1 MNRQFFLTHSPINAT
16 FTKNSSDF
24 VVNEIPLYPF
34 SGEGEH
40 LVLHVRK
47 KEMTTWD
54 MLQYLSEVT
63 GCKVRDFGYA
73 GLKDKEGMT
82 TQYLSLH
89 KSFEPK
95 LATFSHDKIKILE
108 KTYHNNKIRTG
119 HLKGNR
125 FFVRLKKVSPVD
137 AKKLQEGLKKIAKE
151 GFPNFFGYQRFGID
165 GDNYLKGKAILEGKR
180 KERNFKMKE
189 FFINA
194 YQSYLFNNWLSK
206 RIEMSRLI
214 EEFALLD
221 AARATNLAPDIVETL
236 KKQPQ
241 FFKLM
246 HGDVLH
252 HYPAGKAFICENI
265 DDELPRFLDKS
276 ITIAG
281 WLVGGKNIRAE
292 YEAGEIE
299 KAMFVDSEPF
309 LAKLDG
315 SRRFAWSF
323 AEDVEG
329 LYKEEEAWFEMHFS
343 LPKGSYATVII
354 EELIKVSL

>member
-252 HYPAGKAFICENI
+252 HYPAGKAFICENTT
-265 DDELPRFLDKS
+265 DELPRFLDKS

>member
-1 MNRQFFLTHSPINAT
+1 MTRQFFLTHSPINAL

-40 LVLHVRK
+40 LILHVRK
-47 KEMTTWD
+47 KDMTTWD

-73 GLKDKEGMT
+73 GLKDKDGMT
-82 TQYLSLH
+82 TQYISLH
-89 KSFEPK
+89 KSFEQK
-95 LATFSHDKIKILE
+95 LAAFSHEKIKILE

-137 AKKLQEGLKKIAKE
+137 AKKMKEGLAKIAKE
-151 GFPNFFGYQRFGID
+151 GFPNFFGYQRFGIE

-194 YQSYLFNNWLSK
+194 YQSYLFNNWLST
-206 RIEMSRLI
+206 RIQISRFI
-214 EEFALLD
+214 EEFNVDEAV
-221 AARATNLAPDIVETL
+221 RATHLSREVVESL

-241 FFKLM
+241 FFKLL

-252 HYPAGKAFICENI
+252 HYPAGKAFICENVEE
-265 DDELPRFLDKS
+265 ELPRFLEQG

-299 KAMFVDSEPF
+299 KEQFQESEPF
-309 LAKLDG
+309 LGKLDG

-323 AEDVEG
+323 AQDVEG
-329 LYKEEEAWFEMHFS
+329 VYKEEEAWFEMHFS

-354 EELIKVSL
+354 EELTKS